1 MKFGVFV
8 LPALSG
14 GDGRRWFSFLGGRF
28 ETFQIE
34 NLYWRLDSGSDHEV
48 PQDST
53 GLFLQ
58 NLGGY
63 TNSAFLGF

>member
-1 MKFGVFV
+1 
-8 LPALSG
+8 
-14 GDGRRWFSFLGGRF
+14 
-28 ETFQIE
+28 QIE

-48 PQDST
+48 PQDTT